1 MEMGFFDLRAELPG
15 LIPHAI
21 QWAEAT
27 AEYAATSGRVLDAGE
42 QALARRV
49 GVTQP
54 EKIRL
59 LAVDQMP
66 YPEHPL
72 LQVAAM
78 ATDFLG
84 PQTLGLTLGHA
95 VLVRRG
101 HESTRLCSHEFR
113 HVHQYEQAGSIAA
126 FLPGYLEQMVE
137 YGYADA
143 PLEQDAQA
151 HEITE

>member
-1 MEMGFFDLRAELPG
+1 MGFFDLRKELSG
-15 LIPHAI
+15 LMPHAI

-27 AEYAATSGRVLDAGE
+27 AEYAAVSGRPLDAAE

-49 GVTQP
+49 GVFQP

-84 PQTLGLTLGHA
+84 PQSLGLTLGHA
-95 VLVRRG
+95 VVVRRG
-101 HESTRLCSHEFR
+101 HESTRLYSHEFR

-126 FLPGYLEQMVE
+126 FLPVYLEQLVE
-137 YGYADA
+137 HTYADA
-143 PLEQDAQA
+143 PLEIDARA
-151 HEITE
+151 HEVAE